1 MNHQRSP
8 NTQRR
13 HMRWSRVASLAAQMR
28 ADLLF
33 ATFDLVL
40 VSAAYIGVMVLR
52 FDGTVPSANWD
63 GFYRFLIVALVV
75 HLSSNWAW
83 GLYGRLW
90 RHASI
95 QEARQVVLAGGTSL
109 LTLMVA
115 DLVLPGDRLA
125 PFSVVLLGAT
135 VATMLAGASRFQSR
149 LFAFNRRSDAPP
161 GLRIAIVGA
170 GEAGAAILRDMLGNP
185 GAGFV
190 PVAVLDDD
198 PRAQG
203 RKLMGVPVVGGI
215 DDLPRAVSGLEVH
228 QVVLAIPSADHS
240 VVRRAVHA
248 AEAAGLPLRVL
259 PGVADL
265 MNARVS
271 MRDVRDLRIEDLL
284 GRQQI
289 TTDLDAVR
297 RLLEGRRVLI
307 TGAGGSIGSEIARQV
322 SDLGPASLILVDHD
336 ETHLYEV
343 AASVE
348 GPVVELLGDIRDEAL
363 LDEVFDRHRP
373 QVVFHAAAHKHV
385 PLLEDHPC
393 EAITTNVLGTRTVVR
408 AAKRTGVERFV
419 FISTDKAVRP
429 VNVMGASKRLGEQIM
444 LAESP
449 DDTLCCA
456 VRFGNVL
463 GSRGSVVP
471 TFMRQIAA
479 GGPVTVTDARMTR
492 FFMSVHEAVQ
502 LVLQAAALATGGDI
516 FILEMGTPVR
526 ILDLAQRMIRF
537 SGRRA
542 GADIE
547 IRVTGVRPGEKLTEE
562 LCAPDERPEAT
573 VHPSIVRVKPD
584 RLDTELLAAGLGRLE
599 DLAGCNRNDEAAQLL
614 LDLARGAWT
623 LDLDV
628 EAPAGITSINDDPN
642 MGFVVDLVNGKPNW
656 TSSST

>member
-8 NTQRR
+8 NTPRR
-13 HMRWSRVASLAAQMR
+13 HVRWARVASLAAQMR

-52 FDGTVPSANWD
+52 FDGTVPSRNWD
-63 GFYRFLIVALVV
+63 GFYQFLVVALVV

-109 LTLMVA
+109 TTLLVA
-115 DLVLPGDRLA
+115 DLVLPGRRLA

-185 GAGFV
+185 GAGLV

-215 DDLPRAVSGLEVH
+215 DDLPSALTGLEVH

-248 AEAAGLPLRVL
+248 AEVAGLPLRVL
-259 PGVADL
+259 PSVADL

-284 GRQQI
+284 GRQQV

-297 RLLEGRRVLI
+297 RLL
-307 TGAGGSIGSEIARQV
+307 
-322 SDLGPASLILVDHD
+322 
-336 ETHLYEV
+336 
-343 AASVE
+343 
-348 GPVVELLGDIRDEAL
+348 
-363 LDEVFDRHRP
+363 
-373 QVVFHAAAHKHV
+373 
-385 PLLEDHPC
+385 
-393 EAITTNVLGTRTVVR
+393 
-408 AAKRTGVERFV
+408 
-419 FISTDKAVRP
+419 
-429 VNVMGASKRLGEQIM
+429 
-444 LAESP
+444 
-449 DDTLCCA
+449 
-456 VRFGNVL
+456 
-463 GSRGSVVP
+463 
-471 TFMRQIAA
+471 
-479 GGPVTVTDARMTR
+479 
-492 FFMSVHEAVQ
+492 
-502 LVLQAAALATGGDI
+502 
-516 FILEMGTPVR
+516 
-526 ILDLAQRMIRF
+526 
-537 SGRRA
+537 
-542 GADIE
+542 
-547 IRVTGVRPGEKLTEE
+547 
-562 LCAPDERPEAT
+562 
-573 VHPSIVRVKPD
+573 
-584 RLDTELLAAGLGRLE
+584 
-599 DLAGCNRNDEAAQLL
+599 
-614 LDLARGAWT
+614 
-623 LDLDV
+623 
-628 EAPAGITSINDDPN
+628 
-642 MGFVVDLVNGKPNW
+642 
-656 TSSST
+656 

>member
-8 NTQRR
+8 NTPRR
-13 HMRWSRVASLAAQMR
+13 HVRWARVASLAAQMR

-52 FDGTVPSANWD
+52 FDGTVPSRNWD
-63 GFYRFLIVALVV
+63 GFYQFLVVALVV

-109 LTLMVA
+109 TTLLVA
-115 DLVLPGDRLA
+115 DLVLPGRRLA

-185 GAGFV
+185 GAGLV

-215 DDLPRAVSGLEVH
+215 DDLPRALTGLEVH

-259 PGVADL
+259 PSVADL

-284 GRQQI
+284 GRQQV

-322 SDLGPASLILVDHD
+322 SSLGPSALILVDHD

-348 GPVVELLGDIRDEAL
+348 GPVVELLGDIRDAAL
-363 LDEVFDRHRP
+363 LEDLFDRHRP

-393 EAITTNVLGTRTVVR
+393 EAVTTNVLGTRTVVR

-449 DDTLCCA
+449 DDTVCCA

-492 FFMSVHEAVQ
+492 FFMSVHESVQ

-562 LCAPDERPEAT
+562 LCAPEEHSEPT

-584 RLDTELLAAGLGRLE
+584 RVDNELLSAGLARLE
-599 DLAGCNRNDEAAQLL
+599 ELAGCNRNDEAAQLL
-614 LDLARGAWT
+614 LDLARGAWA
-623 LDLDV
+623 LDLEV

>member
-1 MNHQRSP
+1 MNHQRST
-8 NTQRR
+8 NTHRR
-13 HMRWSRVASLAAQMR
+13 RLRWSRVASLAAQMR

-52 FDGTVPSANWD
+52 FDGTVPSTNWD
-63 GFYRFLIVALVV
+63 GFYRFLVVALMV

-109 LTLMVA
+109 TTLLVA
-115 DLVLPGDRLA
+115 DLILPGRRLA

-170 GEAGAAILRDMLGNP
+170 GEAGATILRDMLGNP

-215 DDLPRAVSGLEVH
+215 DDLPRALGGLEVH

-259 PGVADL
+259 PSVADL

-284 GRQQI
+284 GRQQV

-343 AASVE
+343 VASLD
-348 GPVVELLGDIRDEAL
+348 GPVVELLGDIRDVSL
-363 LDEVFDRHRP
+363 LDEVFERHRP

-449 DDTLCCA
+449 DDTVCCA

-562 LCAPDERPEAT
+562 ICAPEERPEPT
-573 VHPSIVRVKPD
+573 VHPSIMRVKPD
-584 RLDTELLAAGLGRLE
+584 RLDTDLLAAGLGRLE

-623 LDLDV
+623 LDIEV
-628 EAPAGITSINDDPN
+628 EASAGITSINDDPN